1 MKTIEGLRAKI
12 EKGELIVGMGAWDVM
27 SAKIIERAGY
37 DMVWLQ
43 SFQQSF
49 GRGVPDMDL
58 VTPSDQLELTWRI
71 CGEVDIPVLV
81 DLSYGWG
88 ESDHAAY
95 WTREFERAGAAA
107 LHIDDK
113 EYERCP
119 FLPGPPIP
127 RTPQDKFIG
136 KLHAMMD
143 ARQEDMV
150 ILVRGGPLGAK
161 REETINRLRI
171 YKKEGADV
179 LFVLGRTSE
188 EIQYLRSELEG
199 PLALQARPLSTV
211 TETGEE
217 IPDIATTASFD
228 ELYELGLQILNFWGG
243 FSVAYRAMLEAM
255 TDIKKAGSVG
265 VIQERLLA
273 WDVVK
278 ELVGYPRTT
287 TGS

>member
-1 MKTIEGLRAKI
+1 MGKIKSLRNKI

-27 SAKIIERAGY
+27 SAKIIEKAGY

-88 ESDHAAY
+88 ENDHAAY

-113 EYERCP
+113 EFERCP

-127 RTPQDKFIG
+127 RTPQEKFVK
-136 KLHAMMD
+136 KLHAVMD
-143 ARQEDMV
+143 ASKEDMV
-150 ILVRGGPLGAK
+150 ILVRGGPLGTD
-161 REETINRLRI
+161 REQTISRFRT
-171 YKKEGADV
+171 YKEEGADV
-179 LFVLGRTSE
+179 LFVLGRTKE
-188 EIQYLRSELEG
+188 EIQYLRSELDG

-217 IPDIATTASFD
+217 IPDIATTASFQ
-228 ELYELGLQILNFWGG
+228 ELYDLGLQILYFWGC
-243 FSVAYRAMLEAM
+243 FSVAYLAMLDAM
-255 TDIKKAGSVG
+255 VDIKKSGGVG
-265 VIQERLLA
+265 VVQERWMD
-273 WDVVK
+273 WDTIK
-278 ELVGYPRTT
+278 ELVGYPRI
-287 TGS
+287 